1 MGNLLLLFGK
11 FLVESPSTLYGW
23 FQKIYPLLPILQ
35 CNSWND
41 ESILFEKRYLYSHSY
56 NDCSNRSTSFVHCIL
71 PYTNDSKNELSL
83 LILENSPFNMMVLLN
98 SHMVFDFLINC
109 KNTTNILSKPIIHKS
124 CIIIFINGTTIF
136 DAIYRNIYFL
146 NTQSLL
152 KKFLM
157 FLTIKLPLILCKK
170 AKLFNLYSLSMI
182 WNISIN
188 LYIYK

>member
-83 LILENSPFNMMVLLN
+83 LILENSPFNMMVLRTYYLN
-98 SHMVFDFLINC
+98 L
-109 KNTTNILSKPIIHKS
+109 L
-124 CIIIFINGTTIF
+124 FINDSSSFSSTELPYQMLSIETFI
-136 DAIYRNIYFL
+136 
-146 NTQSLL
+146 
-152 KKFLM
+152 
-157 FLTIKLPLILCKK
+157 FLTRNLFSKNFLC
-170 AKLFNLYSLSMI
+170 S
-182 WNISIN
+182 
-188 LYIYK
+188 